1 MPEKKE
7 GILKLLNKLKSK
19 LEALKTEGLGNK
31 KLDAIA
37 KETKDAELNMLIISF
52 WNKLKNMNVNMA
64 LKKIDIMIKEIE
76 QEEQETIQPLPS
88 AVTEMFREDIQW
100 TNVPEDETS
109 EG

>member
-52 WNKLKNMNVNMA
+52 WNRLKNMDVNMA
-64 LKKIDIMIKEIE
+64 LKKIDMMIKEL
-76 QEEQETIQPLPS
+76 EQETVQPLPNELIS
-88 AVTEMFREDIQW
+88 MYLEDMQW
-100 TNVPEDETS
+100 TNVPEDELS
-109 EG
+109 ED